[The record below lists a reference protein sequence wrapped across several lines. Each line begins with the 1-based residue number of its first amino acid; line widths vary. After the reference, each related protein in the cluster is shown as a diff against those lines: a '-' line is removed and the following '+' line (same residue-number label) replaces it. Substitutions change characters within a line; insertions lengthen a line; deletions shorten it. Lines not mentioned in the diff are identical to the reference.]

1 VTKEILIMYQQKS
14 VWPLSILL
22 ITTFSGLGLGLYIQ
36 SVPSIVYVAFIST
49 VILVL
54 TLFKL
59 HHNTVPSNIHHGIAR
74 LTTILKGFETEKPN
88 DSPLDA
94 CPLELIALS
103 QAINSYLKLE
113 SERITHEQ
121 MFSSEASHELRTPL
135 AGIRIQ
141 AQIAQR
147 TKDPQ
152 QQQKALNS
160 IIKTVD
166 RSTRLMQQLLTFSRL
181 TKRRTD
187 AECSTVVL
195 SDILNRVVESRH
207 TLLEKRHVSLSLHI
221 DASIDSLAVVSHS
234 DHLTILFDNL
244 YINALEHTPQNGVIH
259 LSLTL
264 VGKQL
269 SFVVEDSG
277 PSISESEYEKVVI
290 PFQKSQD
297 SQLKGSGLGLAICKR
312 ISFLHAGRLILSQ
325 SVELKG
331 LAVRAHLIVNV
342 SSS

>member
-1 VTKEILIMYQQKS
+1 MYQEKLL
-14 VWPLSILL
+14 WPLSVLL
-22 ITTFSGLGLGLYIQ
+22 IIMFGSLGVCLYIL
-36 SVPSIVYVAFIST
+36 SVPIIIYVAFTAAI
-49 VILVL
+49 ILV
-54 TLFKL
+54 FVMVKL
-59 HHNTVPSNIHHGIAR
+59 HRNTLPSNIVDGIAS
-74 LTTILKGFETEKPN
+74 LTKQLKGFETGKLN
-88 DSPLDA
+88 DLPLGS
-94 CPLELIALS
+94 CPKDLIALS

-113 SERITHEQ
+113 SDRITHEQ

-166 RSTRLMQQLLTFSRL
+166 KSTRLVQQLLTFSRL

-187 AECSTVVL
+187 AERSNVML
-195 SDILNRVVESRH
+195 SEILNNVVESHNTVQEERH
-207 TLLEKRHVSLSLHI
+207 ISLSLHI
-221 DASIDSLAVVSHS
+221 DATTDSIKMESHGDHLAV
-234 DHLTILFDNL
+234 LFDNL
-244 YINALEHTPQNGVIH
+244 YTNALNHTPQNGVIS

-264 VGKQL
+264 VGQQL
-269 SFVVEDSG
+269 SFVIEDSG
-277 PSISESEYEKVVI
+277 TGIQESDYERVVI

-297 SQLKGSGLGLAICKR
+297 GRLKGSGLGLAICDR
-312 ISFLHAGRLILSQ
+312 IASLHGGRLIMSP
-325 SVELKG
+325 STELKG

-342 SSS
+342 ASS